1 MSTKSQRSVAFQ
13 TPADTSSSS
22 TPGPTED
29 KTYSVPMAVLANMK
43 EASRSRCRAR
53 SRSWS
58 RFRSRR
64 SKSQDARSS
73 DPGLGQSP
81 KRDLSVVG
89 LVRTASRNSVR
100 SLVKLF
106 ESRWMNEGRKTQ
118 IVLLDE
124 RRLDIIIQPKLYSN
138 DLLDLVASHFK
149 LKEKHYFGLGF
160 FDDTNNFNWLQG
172 DRRVLDHEFP
182 KKTGL
187 LILHFSI
194 RSYVETIGLL
204 RDSQTVELFYLNAR
218 LGVFRGQIECEA
230 EIIFELA
237 AHVLQATCGDFV
249 SNEEAKED
257 LKKLPVIPTCTLK
270 KHPSIAYCE
279 ERVIF
284 YYEKL
289 SGTSRGLAIV
299 NYMNIIEKLPTY
311 GIHYYNVKD
320 KKDIPWW
327 LGISPKGIA
336 VYDINDKT
344 TPRKLFTWKNLENLY
359 YRDKKFSIEV
369 HGPKREAN
377 DSHIIHTLSSFNPY
391 EDAVREPAES
401 KDDLSTAITD
411 PTTQVSVSRR
421 TFGASNVDVHAW
433 FTTTAQLTKCIWNMA
448 VAQHQFYLDR
458 KQSKGQIPVVR
469 TMSDIAADLCS
480 SSTSLPGSTGSDL
493 SRSPSSHSLPSLSNS
508 RYDLSIEQSD
518 SIKAERDMYQALKAR
533 KEALEDALK
542 KKMEELKLL
551 CIQEGELTGELPKE
565 TPLSYGEAVPVFRR
579 RIGTSFSLSAKNVDD
594 VNNLSNELSKLE
606 LEVELQGKITSAAQR
621 LASDKT
627 VSKYVHKQ
635 RKQSYSKALVKL
647 KEMEKKLSE
656 MHKQVGKSSGS
667 SHHHHN
673 RGRPSDGMYY
683 VNDAQTYSDFD
694 PDRIS
699 SGASDMPRSRGYFF
713 LARQRFRNSSVASS
727 LSSLGSRP
735 SRHFS
740 SGSLSLGS
748 DVNSLCSE
756 SQSVSSEDTA
766 SCISFSTEDTVSC
779 VASSEE
785 SPHIDTSVSITDE
798 YSILR
803 GRPRKHY
810 VITRSSEQR
819 GFSEDMDVSQQSS
832 FKSNG
837 LNLAIIDD
845 LDDFGSEASRGS
857 MADQTREPC
866 STKVLPRQQSLII
879 SKSLR
884 KTVLVRQSKV
894 DIIENACKLFEKHE
908 GTPANKLTSKDMS
921 HQEVQ
926 DETANKTIISPSH
939 SSPQL
944 YSNQGTSQRQQHFI
958 GLSGRGTKS
967 VQSSDP
973 SMSSHLTPHSRQD
986 TSYESG
992 FSSANNMYNV
1002 SSQRTSHYESADQLK
1017 SPATSEPGHIYSSLS
1032 SNDSALGLSKHG
1044 SGDEPFLRAAPN
1056 SSGSYLHYGSLD
1068 RKRQNYRQDALR
1080 DLSPVG
1086 YRSHNKGYAGQRMN
1100 SPETGGYKDPQSPS
1114 HIVDDHAPTV
1124 RHAWDQNASYKE
1136 DAHLKP
1142 GLNNYN
1148 PIHVYSPRMYEGALG
1163 RPYHDVDVTH
1173 VHSKEA
1179 HEHGL
1184 VGAHHTMSQPVFHR
1198 TERSLSPA
1206 KHQEVLYHRPHPP
1219 SGFESQHGVG
1229 SFQTVPEGYVPI
1241 QHVDKHFSSHH
1252 SDTHLSGHSHG
1263 TDTHIPIQFSSG
1275 HIRGTETHIPIQHS
1289 PGHLHGNETHIP
1301 IQHSTGNMY
1310 GTQAHIQQHPSG
1322 LVHGKE
1328 TNIPIQHS
1336 PSPIPIPQNETR
1348 IPGHLPL
1355 QHSEGH
1361 SSGSQYSHVGSPS
1374 SPRSPASYASST
1386 LVTVTQL
1393 QPHRELTKP
1402 YEISDFYRYSEK
1414 LRRQRIIDQYQRQ
1427 LMGVDRMSR
1436 SSSPLSVDSDGHSS
1450 HSGSS
1455 SSNPVSHSPSHH
1467 QSVPFSGRGPLHTYI
1482 RSASAPLHSTLQPP
1496 LQTLPPPHPNHPEGQ
1511 ITSSASSYSVKS
1523 HGANMNYAMQSS
1535 VKVHQVHTAAKHSV
1549 YQPPQPMT
1557 CNPVRNPPY
1566 KKT

>member
-1 MSTKSQRSVAFQ
+1 MFF
-13 TPADTSSSS
+13 
-22 TPGPTED
+22 
-29 KTYSVPMAVLANMK
+29 
-43 EASRSRCRAR
+43 C
-53 SRSWS
+53 
-58 RFRSRR
+58 
-64 SKSQDARSS
+64 
-73 DPGLGQSP
+73 
-81 KRDLSVVG
+81 
-89 LVRTASRNSVR
+89 
-100 SLVKLF
+100 
-106 ESRWMNEGRKTQ
+106 MNEGRKTQ

-369 HGPKREAN
+369 HGPKR
-377 DSHIIHTLSSFNPY
+377 IIHTLSSFNPY

-673 RGRPSDGMYY
+673 RGRPSD
-683 VNDAQTYSDFD
+683 
-694 PDRIS
+694 
-699 SGASDMPRSRGYFF
+699 
-713 LARQRFRNSSVASS
+713 
-727 LSSLGSRP
+727 
-735 SRHFS
+735 
-740 SGSLSLGS
+740 
-748 DVNSLCSE
+748 E
-756 SQSVSSEDTA
+756 
-766 SCISFSTEDTVSC
+766 
-779 VASSEE
+779 
-785 SPHIDTSVSITDE
+785 
-798 YSILR
+798 
-803 GRPRKHY
+803 
-810 VITRSSEQR
+810 
-819 GFSEDMDVSQQSS
+819 
-832 FKSNG
+832 
-837 LNLAIIDD
+837 
-845 LDDFGSEASRGS
+845 
-857 MADQTREPC
+857 
-866 STKVLPRQQSLII
+866 
-879 SKSLR
+879 
-884 KTVLVRQSKV
+884 
-894 DIIENACKLFEKHE
+894 HE

-1086 YRSHNKGYAGQRMN
+1086 YRSHNKGYAGHRMN

>member
-369 HGPKREAN
+369 HGPKR
-377 DSHIIHTLSSFNPY
+377 
-391 EDAVREPAES
+391 
-401 KDDLSTAITD
+401 
-411 PTTQVSVSRR
+411 VSVSRR

-673 RGRPSDGMYY
+673 RGRPSD
-683 VNDAQTYSDFD
+683 
-694 PDRIS
+694 
-699 SGASDMPRSRGYFF
+699 
-713 LARQRFRNSSVASS
+713 
-727 LSSLGSRP
+727 
-735 SRHFS
+735 
-740 SGSLSLGS
+740 
-748 DVNSLCSE
+748 E
-756 SQSVSSEDTA
+756 
-766 SCISFSTEDTVSC
+766 
-779 VASSEE
+779 
-785 SPHIDTSVSITDE
+785 
-798 YSILR
+798 
-803 GRPRKHY
+803 
-810 VITRSSEQR
+810 
-819 GFSEDMDVSQQSS
+819 
-832 FKSNG
+832 
-837 LNLAIIDD
+837 
-845 LDDFGSEASRGS
+845 
-857 MADQTREPC
+857 
-866 STKVLPRQQSLII
+866 
-879 SKSLR
+879 
-884 KTVLVRQSKV
+884 
-894 DIIENACKLFEKHE
+894 HE

-1086 YRSHNKGYAGQRMN
+1086 YRSHNKGYAGHRMN

>member
-369 HGPKREAN
+369 HGPKR
-377 DSHIIHTLSSFNPY
+377 IIHTLSSFNPY

-673 RGRPSDGMYY
+673 RGRPSD
-683 VNDAQTYSDFD
+683 
-694 PDRIS
+694 
-699 SGASDMPRSRGYFF
+699 
-713 LARQRFRNSSVASS
+713 
-727 LSSLGSRP
+727 
-735 SRHFS
+735 
-740 SGSLSLGS
+740 
-748 DVNSLCSE
+748 E
-756 SQSVSSEDTA
+756 
-766 SCISFSTEDTVSC
+766 
-779 VASSEE
+779 
-785 SPHIDTSVSITDE
+785 
-798 YSILR
+798 
-803 GRPRKHY
+803 
-810 VITRSSEQR
+810 
-819 GFSEDMDVSQQSS
+819 
-832 FKSNG
+832 
-837 LNLAIIDD
+837 
-845 LDDFGSEASRGS
+845 
-857 MADQTREPC
+857 
-866 STKVLPRQQSLII
+866 
-879 SKSLR
+879 
-884 KTVLVRQSKV
+884 
-894 DIIENACKLFEKHE
+894 HE

-1086 YRSHNKGYAGQRMN
+1086 YRSHNKGYAGHRMN

>member
-1 MSTKSQRSVAFQ
+1 MEQNILV
-13 TPADTSSSS
+13 
-22 TPGPTED
+22 
-29 KTYSVPMAVLANMK
+29 M
-43 EASRSRCRAR
+43 
-53 SRSWS
+53 
-58 RFRSRR
+58 FRY
-64 SKSQDARSS
+64 
-73 DPGLGQSP
+73 
-81 KRDLSVVG
+81 
-89 LVRTASRNSVR
+89 LVTA
-100 SLVKLF
+100 
-106 ESRWMNEGRKTQ
+106 MNEGRKTQ

-369 HGPKREAN
+369 HGPKR
-377 DSHIIHTLSSFNPY
+377 IIHTLSSFNPY

-673 RGRPSDGMYY
+673 RGRPSD
-683 VNDAQTYSDFD
+683 
-694 PDRIS
+694 
-699 SGASDMPRSRGYFF
+699 
-713 LARQRFRNSSVASS
+713 
-727 LSSLGSRP
+727 
-735 SRHFS
+735 
-740 SGSLSLGS
+740 
-748 DVNSLCSE
+748 E
-756 SQSVSSEDTA
+756 
-766 SCISFSTEDTVSC
+766 
-779 VASSEE
+779 
-785 SPHIDTSVSITDE
+785 
-798 YSILR
+798 
-803 GRPRKHY
+803 
-810 VITRSSEQR
+810 
-819 GFSEDMDVSQQSS
+819 
-832 FKSNG
+832 
-837 LNLAIIDD
+837 
-845 LDDFGSEASRGS
+845 
-857 MADQTREPC
+857 
-866 STKVLPRQQSLII
+866 
-879 SKSLR
+879 
-884 KTVLVRQSKV
+884 
-894 DIIENACKLFEKHE
+894 HE

-1086 YRSHNKGYAGQRMN
+1086 YRSHNKGYAGHRMN

>member
-1 MSTKSQRSVAFQ
+1 MSK
-13 TPADTSSSS
+13 
-22 TPGPTED
+22 
-29 KTYSVPMAVLANMK
+29 
-43 EASRSRCRAR
+43 
-53 SRSWS
+53 
-58 RFRSRR
+58 
-64 SKSQDARSS
+64 
-73 DPGLGQSP
+73 
-81 KRDLSVVG
+81 
-89 LVRTASRNSVR
+89 
-100 SLVKLF
+100 
-106 ESRWMNEGRKTQ
+106 MNEGRKTQ

-369 HGPKREAN
+369 HGPKR
-377 DSHIIHTLSSFNPY
+377 IIHTLSSFNPY

-673 RGRPSDGMYY
+673 RGRPSD
-683 VNDAQTYSDFD
+683 
-694 PDRIS
+694 
-699 SGASDMPRSRGYFF
+699 
-713 LARQRFRNSSVASS
+713 
-727 LSSLGSRP
+727 
-735 SRHFS
+735 
-740 SGSLSLGS
+740 
-748 DVNSLCSE
+748 E
-756 SQSVSSEDTA
+756 
-766 SCISFSTEDTVSC
+766 
-779 VASSEE
+779 
-785 SPHIDTSVSITDE
+785 
-798 YSILR
+798 
-803 GRPRKHY
+803 
-810 VITRSSEQR
+810 
-819 GFSEDMDVSQQSS
+819 
-832 FKSNG
+832 
-837 LNLAIIDD
+837 
-845 LDDFGSEASRGS
+845 
-857 MADQTREPC
+857 
-866 STKVLPRQQSLII
+866 
-879 SKSLR
+879 
-884 KTVLVRQSKV
+884 
-894 DIIENACKLFEKHE
+894 HE

-1086 YRSHNKGYAGQRMN
+1086 YRSHNKGYAGHRMN

>member
-377 DSHIIHTLSSFNPY
+377 DS
-391 EDAVREPAES
+391 
-401 KDDLSTAITD
+401 
-411 PTTQVSVSRR
+411 QVSVSRR

-673 RGRPSDGMYY
+673 RGRPSD
-683 VNDAQTYSDFD
+683 
-694 PDRIS
+694 
-699 SGASDMPRSRGYFF
+699 
-713 LARQRFRNSSVASS
+713 
-727 LSSLGSRP
+727 
-735 SRHFS
+735 
-740 SGSLSLGS
+740 
-748 DVNSLCSE
+748 E
-756 SQSVSSEDTA
+756 
-766 SCISFSTEDTVSC
+766 
-779 VASSEE
+779 
-785 SPHIDTSVSITDE
+785 
-798 YSILR
+798 
-803 GRPRKHY
+803 
-810 VITRSSEQR
+810 
-819 GFSEDMDVSQQSS
+819 
-832 FKSNG
+832 
-837 LNLAIIDD
+837 
-845 LDDFGSEASRGS
+845 
-857 MADQTREPC
+857 
-866 STKVLPRQQSLII
+866 
-879 SKSLR
+879 
-884 KTVLVRQSKV
+884 
-894 DIIENACKLFEKHE
+894 HE

-1086 YRSHNKGYAGQRMN
+1086 YRSHNKGYAGHRMN